1 MASINWPATL
11 PKPLSDSYAENA
23 PDGTIRTNMDSGP
36 AKMRRR
42 YTAAPRPF
50 ALVMHLTS
58 AQYATFDGFFVSTSR
73 NGSLRFNF
81 THPRTGSACE
91 ARFVGAPTYGNP
103 LGTECDV
110 SFKIEVLP

>member
-1 MASINWPATL
+1 MADIDWPATL
-11 PKPLSDSYAENA
+11 PKPLSDSYGETA

-42 YTAAPRPF
+42 YTAAPRMF

-58 AQYATFDGFFVSTSR
+58 DQYDDFDEFFVTTSR
-73 NGSLRFNF
+73 MGSLRFDF
-81 THPRTGSACE
+81 THPRTGDACE